1 MHVIN
6 QIVKGNLYFRFK
18 IKRIIK
24 NTTIH
29 WCKVIVLY
37 EIRFQK
43 FVDVDF
49 FQTKYIFISVM
60 RRRHMEEKCPF

>member
-6 QIVKGNLYFRFK
+6 QIVKGNLYLRFK
-18 IKRIIK
+18 TKRITKI
-24 NTTIH
+24 IR
-29 WCKVIVLY
+29 LY

-49 FQTKYIFISVM
+49 FQTEYIFISVM

>member
-18 IKRIIK
+18 TKRMIAISVQVS
-24 NTTIH
+24 TTKINL
-29 WCKVIVLY
+29 LY

-49 FQTKYIFISVM
+49 SN
-60 RRRHMEEKCPF
+60 

>member
-18 IKRIIK
+18 IKRI
-24 NTTIH
+24 IH

>member
-18 IKRIIK
+18 IKRI
-24 NTTIH
+24 
-29 WCKVIVLY
+29 IVLY